1 MKKSIFEQSKFDRT
15 HHKAL
20 WEYMAQ
26 EKTINE
32 IIADC
37 VTKSK
42 DYTTF
47 LSDYDIRRDITRDC
61 IYDKKMEF
69 FVQNNILSNDI
80 PINCCYACQ
89 TSCGDDFI
97 QNCDKCPVDLKGNC
111 EEDNTKY
118 VTKGNLYDRY
128 IKYIIH
134 IVMNPKNKD
143 KDIKQA
149 QKMALQIAN
158 ANLRYDVKEI

>member
-1 MKKSIFEQSKFDRT
+1 MQKFDRT

-32 IIADC
+32 LVADS
-37 VTKSK
+37 VTNSK

-47 LSDYDIRRDITRDC
+47 FDICDITRDC
-61 IYDKKMEF
+61 LYDKKMEF
-69 FVQNNILSNDI
+69 FVQNHILYDDI
-80 PINCCYACQ
+80 PMNCCYACK
-89 TSCGDDFI
+89 TSCGDDWEHH
-97 QNCDKCPVDLKGNC
+97 CDRCPIDLKGYC
-111 EEDNTKY
+111 EKDNTKF
-118 VTKGNLYDRY
+118 VTKGNLYDKY
-128 IKYIIH
+128 IKYITH

-143 KDIKQA
+143 KYIKQA

-158 ANLRYDVKEI
+158 AKLQYEVEEI

>member
-1 MKKSIFEQSKFDRT
+1 MQKFDRT

-32 IIADC
+32 IIDNS

-42 DYTTF
+42 DYITF
-47 LSDYDIRRDITRDC
+47 GEIYYITIDC
-61 IYDKKMEF
+61 LYNKKMEF
-69 FVQNNILSNDI
+69 FVQNHILYDDI
-80 PINCCYACQ
+80 PMNCCYACK
-89 TSCGDDFI
+89 TSCSDGWSHS
-97 QNCDKCPVDLKGNC
+97 CDKCPVDLKGHC
-111 EEDNTKY
+111 EEDNTEY

-128 IKYIIH
+128 NKYITH

-143 KDIKQA
+143 KYIKQA

-158 ANLRYDVKEI
+158 AKLRYEVEEI

>member
-1 MKKSIFEQSKFDRT
+1 MQKFDRT

-26 EKTINE
+26 EKTIIE
-32 IIADC
+32 IIADSIENI
-37 VTKSK
+37 KY
-42 DYTTF
+42 YTMF
-47 LSDYDIRRDITRDC
+47 WDICEITRDC
-61 IYDKKMEF
+61 LYNKKMEF
-69 FVQNNILSNDI
+69 FVQNNILYDDI

-89 TSCGDDFI
+89 TSCGDGFVH
-97 QNCDKCPVDLKGNC
+97 NCNKCPVDLKGYC
-111 EEDNTKY
+111 EEDNSEY

-128 IKYIIH
+128 NKYIAH

-143 KDIKQA
+143 KYIKQA

-158 ANLRYDVKEI
+158 AKLQYEVEEI

>member
-1 MKKSIFEQSKFDRT
+1 MSVFDRT

-26 EKTINE
+26 EKIIIE
-32 IIADC
+32 ITKEYADKTDGC
-37 VTKSK
+37 TE
-42 DYTTF
+42 F
-47 LSDYDIRRDITRDC
+47 EDIYEITRDC
-61 IYDKKMEF
+61 VYDKKMQF
-69 FVQNNILSNDI
+69 FVENHILYDDI
-80 PINCCYACQ
+80 PINCCYACK

-97 QNCDKCPVDLKGNC
+97 HNCDKCPVDLKGHC
-111 EEDNTKY
+111 EEDNTEY

-128 IKYIIH
+128 NKYITH

-143 KDIKQA
+143 KYIKQA

-158 ANLRYDVKEI
+158 AKLQYEMEEI